1 MLLVQTP
8 SGTVSLPP
16 QGFFQQQPSPFA
28 SQLTPTGLP
37 LPRPPVSLA
46 PRIPAPADLNSAA
59 LVQPPPPATIP
70 PSSNPNNFARKGGF
84 GPAEDPFEG
93 APVSNPAAPNSF
105 DPANPFSAFDPAPVF
120 GAMGTLAGPP
130 GAGALGSALG
140 NFASYVSQP
149 PAIQQE
155 ISLFDAFLNT
165 ISPFGAFGQSVEN
178 QARDINRD
186 MELNVI
192 ESALGIDPGPGPAG
206 PTFGMDDPIAE
217 GLPEDFGFDDEG
229 TSTSGEPDTGFG
241 GGGIGGT
248 ADQDDTSESSD
259 GDGDGGGDSSYICTA
274 AWDTGISAPETWSL
288 NRRFGVWIR
297 RNDPLAYEGY
307 SVFGPWIADRIRDG
321 KLRWIGKLKPQCWAY
336 EMAQRSGKDTSGF
349 PLSIKI
355 VNRIQRATTRPLVRL
370 LGWYVSK

>member
-8 SGTVSLPP
+8 RGTVSLPP
-16 QGFFQQQPSPFA
+16 QGFFQRQPSPFA

-37 LPRPPVSLA
+37 PLRPPVSLA
-46 PRIPAPADLNSAA
+46 PRIPAPADLNSAS
-59 LVQPPPPATIP
+59 LVQPPAPPPAKI
-70 PSSNPNNFARKGGF
+70 PSSSRFNNFAPKGGF

-93 APVSNPAAPNSF
+93 APVSNPANPNSF

-259 GDGDGGGDSSYICTA
+259 GDGDGDPSWICTA
-274 AWDTGISAPETWSL
+274 AWDTGISAPATGSKD
-288 NRRFGVWIR
+288 RRMLAWIV
-297 RNDPLAYEGY
+297 RNDPDAYAGY
-307 SVFGPWIADRIRDG
+307 KKVGPWIARRVHRG
-321 KLRWIGKLKPQCWAY
+321 KLLWMARLFPRSWAY
-336 EMAQRSGKDTSGF
+336 EIDQRQGKDTSGY

-355 VNRIQRATTRPLVRL
+355 ENRLQRAFVRPLFRL
-370 LGWYVSK
+370 WGRA